1 MTVGDPMDTEQDTN
15 SKATLCWDS
24 FFLDVP
30 CVGDD
35 VLVERASQEQAEREP
50 FLNGTQIS

>member
-50 FLNGTQIS
+50 F